1 MLSKIRRVVFSIIS
15 VIVVLAI
22 VLGAVGVYLAH
33 SSFPRTSGEV
43 KLSGLSSPV
52 DIYRDSYG
60 IPNIYAQTT
69 HDLFFAQGY
78 VHAQDRFWQMD
89 FWRHIGSGRLS
100 EMFGK
105 SQLDTDTFLR
115 TLGWAR
121 VVQKELD
128 AISPDELALLQAY
141 ADGVNAYLTDHKGAA
156 LSLEYAVL
164 KLLTPGYGPEP
175 WQPLNTLTWAKAM
188 AWDLSSQ

>member
-1 MLSKIRRVVFSIIS
+1 MLSKLRRVLFSILS
-15 VIVVLAI
+15 VIIVLAI
-22 VLGAVGVYLAH
+22 VLGAVGVYLTR

-43 KLSGLSSPV
+43 KLSGLDFTV

-105 SQLDTDTFLR
+105 SELDTDTFLR

-121 VVQKELD
+121 VAQQELG
-128 AISPDELALLQAY
+128 ALPVDELPLLQAY
-141 ADGVNAYLTDHKGAA
+141 A
-156 LSLEYAVL
+156 E
-164 KLLTPGYGPEP
+164 
-175 WQPLNTLTWAKAM
+175 
-188 AWDLSSQ
+188 

>member
-1 MLSKIRRVVFSIIS
+1 MSAKIRRVVFSIIS

-22 VLGAVGVYLAH
+22 VLGAVGVYLAR

-43 KLSGLSSPV
+43 KMSGLNFPV

-105 SQLDTDTFLR
+105 TQLETDTFLR
-115 TLGWAR
+115 TLG
-121 VVQKELD
+121 L
-128 AISPDELALLQAY
+128 
-141 ADGVNAYLTDHKGAA
+141 GAHRSTRA
-156 LSLEYAVL
+156 GFNEH
-164 KLLTPGYGPEP
+164 
-175 WQPLNTLTWAKAM
+175 
-188 AWDLSSQ
+188 

>member
-1 MLSKIRRVVFSIIS
+1 MLAKIRRVVFSIIS

-33 SSFPRTSGEV
+33 SSFPRTSGEI
-43 KLSGLSSPV
+43 KLSGLNFPV

-105 SQLDTDTFLR
+105 ARAGYRHFPAH
-115 TLGWAR
+115 LGLGAR
-121 VVQKELD
+121 GPTR
-128 AISPDELALLQAY
+128 A
-141 ADGVNAYLTDHKGAA
+141 GCHAA
-156 LSLEYAVL
+156 QM
-164 KLLTPGYGPEP
+164 KLPSCRRMRMG
-175 WQPLNTLTWAKAM
+175 
-188 AWDLSSQ
+188 

>member
-1 MLSKIRRVVFSIIS
+1 MI
-15 VIVVLAI
+15 AI
-22 VLGAVGVYLAH
+22 VLGAVGVYLTR

-43 KLSGLSSPV
+43 KLSGLDSPV

-60 IPNIYAQTT
+60 IPQIYAKTP

-105 SQLDTDTFLR
+105 NQAGNRHLPAHAG
-115 TLGWAR
+115 LGAHRSDKSWMQWMR
-121 VVQKELD
+121 MSRRSCK
-128 AISPDELALLQAY
+128 
-141 ADGVNAYLTDHKGAA
+141 LTQMG
-156 LSLEYAVL
+156 
-164 KLLTPGYGPEP
+164 
-175 WQPLNTLTWAKAM
+175 
-188 AWDLSSQ
+188 